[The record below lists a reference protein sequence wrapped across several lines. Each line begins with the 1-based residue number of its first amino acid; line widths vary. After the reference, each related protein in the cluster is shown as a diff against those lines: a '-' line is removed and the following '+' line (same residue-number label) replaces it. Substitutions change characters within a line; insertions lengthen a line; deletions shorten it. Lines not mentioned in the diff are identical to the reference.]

1 MMRQYPASGVQC
13 EAFRSPT
20 SGAQCEAFRSP
31 GTCPPKLQRRG
42 IAIPGR
48 VGLKLVVLLIAGA
61 LLFCA
66 ARARADEA
74 SPELARY
81 DAMIDK
87 SVDSALAYLAGKQ
100 LKDGSFECPMQ
111 GNSGV
116 TSLCVMA
123 FLARG
128 NTPGRGPYGQTINR
142 GVDFVLAHQNDAGML
157 VGPTVS
163 HGPMYSHLISALML
177 SEVSGMVDPA
187 RQKLIDAALAK
198 ATKLTLAAQRLA
210 KSPIHQGGW
219 RYQHTSADSDM
230 SVTGWALMGLR
241 SCRGNGAPVPG
252 QAVEDALNFVMN
264 CRCPDGGFGY
274 TGPAEPLL
282 ARTGT
287 ALLCLE
293 LSGRHG
299 DKAAVA
305 AGDWI
310 LANLP
315 KRFGGTNFYYGVYYC
330 TQGMFQLGGDYWR
343 RWAACMYEIM
353 LKGQQPDGS
362 WPAGESAEAVG
373 GACYSTAMAA
383 LAISVSYRQL
393 PIYQR

>member
-1 MMRQYPASGVQC
+1 MRNAIRNPQSAIRNLPA
-13 EAFRSPT
+13 
-20 SGAQCEAFRSP
+20 
-31 GTCPPKLQRRG
+31 RG
-42 IAIPGR
+42 GSTF
-48 VGLKLVVLLIAGA
+48 A
-61 LLFCA
+61 LLLACA
-66 ARARADEA
+66 LPALLLGAADPARADEA
-74 SPELARY
+74 APELARY

-87 SVDSALAYLAGKQ
+87 SVDRSLAYLAGKQ
-100 LKDGSFECPMQ
+100 LKDGSFECPMR

-128 NTPGRGPYGQTINR
+128 DTPGRGPYGEAINR
-142 GVDFVLAHQNDAGML
+142 GVDFVLANQKDNGLL

-163 HGPMYSHLISALML
+163 HGSMYCHLISTLML
-177 SEVSGMVDPA
+177 SEVSGMVVPA

-198 ATKLTLAAQRLA
+198 ALKLTLAAQQIG
-210 KSPIHQGGW
+210 KSPAHQGGW
-219 RYQHTSADSDM
+219 RYQHTSGDSDM

-241 SCRGNGAPVPG
+241 SCRNNGAPVPK

-264 CRCPDGGFGY
+264 CRCSDGGFGY

-293 LSGRHG
+293 LCGRHG
-299 DKAAVA
+299 DKAAIS
-305 AGDWI
+305 AGEWI

-315 KRFGGTNFYYGVYYC
+315 ARFGGTNFYYGIYYC
-330 TQGMFQLGGDYWR
+330 TQGMFQLGGNYWQ
-343 RWAACMYEIM
+343 RWAACMYEVM
-353 LKGQQPDGS
+353 VGSQQADGS
-362 WPAGESAEAVG
+362 WPAGQSAEAPA
-373 GACYSTAMAA
+373 GACYSTAMGA
-383 LAISVSYRQL
+383 LALSVSYRQL

>member
-1 MMRQYPASGVQC
+1 MMRNVTKPRDLSA
-13 EAFRSPT
+13 EALAKADSNPWETNADPSPRDSQPT
-20 SGAQCEAFRSP
+20 W
-31 GTCPPKLQRRG
+31 
-42 IAIPGR
+42 
-48 VGLKLVVLLIAGA
+48 VA
-61 LLFCA
+61 LLLAWALPA
-66 ARARADEA
+66 AMLGAADPARADEA
-74 SPELARY
+74 APELARY

-87 SVDSALAYLAGKQ
+87 SVDRSLAYLAGKQ

-128 NTPGRGPYGQTINR
+128 NTPGRGPYGETINR
-142 GVDFVLAHQNDAGML
+142 GVDFVLANQKDNGLL
-157 VGPTVS
+157 VGPAVS
-163 HGPMYSHLISALML
+163 HGPMYCHLICTLML

-198 ATKLTLAAQRLA
+198 ALKLTLAAQQIG
-210 KSPIHQGGW
+210 KSPAHQGGW
-219 RYQHTSADSDM
+219 RYQHTSGDSDM

-241 SCRGNGAPVPG
+241 SCRNNGAPVPK

-264 CRCPDGGFGY
+264 CRCSDGGFGY

-293 LSGRHG
+293 LCGRHG
-299 DKAAVA
+299 DKAAIS
-305 AGDWI
+305 AGEWI

-315 KRFGGTNFYYGVYYC
+315 ARFGGTNFYYGIYYC
-330 TQGMFQLGGDYWR
+330 TQGMFQLGGNYWQ
-343 RWAACMYEIM
+343 RWAACMYEMM
-353 LKGQQPDGS
+353 LGSQQADGS
-362 WPAGESAEAVG
+362 WPAGESAEAPA
-373 GACYSTAMAA
+373 GACYSTAMGV
-383 LAISVSYRQL
+383 LAMSVSYRQL